1 MCYREGVP
9 TLNLENIEIAC
20 LTGDNG
26 HGKTAL
32 LDSITWAIW
41 GKARARTQ
49 EELVHQGQRTMRVD
63 LDFSSHDQTYRV
75 TRIHS
80 KSITGSAGKTE
91 LNLSILKD
99 DIPVSIMG
107 NTIRDTEQQIIDLLH
122 MDYDTFI
129 STSYLRQGDADQF
142 TRSRPAERKQI
153 LAEVLDL
160 SYYERL
166 EKKSRDRTREI
177 QSSLVANKSL
187 FETRSND
194 ISNKENIG
202 ADLMKALQVVS
213 NLTPL
218 EKETN
223 DLNMSLALKKE
234 GLDRD
239 QSEVSDL
246 EFAIK
251 NSSTELD

>member
-1 MCYREGVP
+1 MIPLRLTIENFMCYREGVP
-9 TLNLENIEIAC
+9 TLDLENVEIAC

-49 EELVHQGQRTMRVD
+49 EELVHQGKRTMRVD
-63 LDFSSHDQTYRV
+63 LDFSSHDQIYRV

-80 KSITGSAGKTE
+80 KSTTGSAGKTE

-99 DIPVSIMG
+99 GMPVSIMG

-160 SYYERL
+160 SYYETVSYTHL
-166 EKKSRDRTREI
+166 T
-177 QSSLVANKSL
+177 LP
-187 FETRSND
+187 T
-194 ISNKENIG
+194 
-202 ADLMKALQVVS
+202 KA
-213 NLTPL
+213 
-218 EKETN
+218 
-223 DLNMSLALKKE
+223 
-234 GLDRD
+234 
-239 QSEVSDL
+239 
-246 EFAIK
+246 
-251 NSSTELD
+251 